1 VIQQLRIVLCLE
13 RADSAICHLRLSS
26 IITLV
31 EGLRFC
37 LASTEVA
44 PRRMSRTL
52 LCRLSCWDIS
62 RGATFADSFLLVCLR
77 IQFQENE
84 INPNLIYQ
92 FIHVSSDCG
101 SRSST
106 FSEKVLVYFDV
117 YGVNNWRFVHR

>member
-1 VIQQLRIVLCLE
+1 
-13 RADSAICHLRLSS
+13 
-26 IITLV
+26 
-31 EGLRFC
+31 
-37 LASTEVA
+37 
-44 PRRMSRTL
+44 MSRTL